1 MSTLLSKL
9 VSRKLFVAV
18 GALLA
23 VVFAPAST
31 AQQIAVAAIAA
42 AYVLAQALV
51 DRATLDQVLLDS
63 GIKVTASESS
73 NE

>member
-1 MSTLLSKL
+1 MSTLASKL

-18 GALLA
+18 GSLLT

-31 AQQIAVAAIAA
+31 VQQIAVAAIAA

-51 DRATLDQVLLDS
+51 DRATVNQVLVDS
-63 GIKVTASESS
+63 GIMRGSESS
-73 NE
+73 DE